1 LLEAALASLAAL
13 RQAQLI
19 DQLPQPQATPA
30 TALQGSGTGCG
41 AGPAADRRLDLATR
55 HPDGHLDRLDV
66 ARPIQDGVGA
76 ASLTAR
82 TRSSNNLARDGGR
95 QLLHAASGRHADAR
109 QGRSASGTRAFQL
122 LPTGGV
128 AAVLPCWGVLQAR
141 VVQLRHRAGLRAA
154 WHQPSGAPWQR
165 LPAGN
170 VMARF
175 VSDGAAFARSPDPPQ
190 PVQLRRQR
198 PGAVLQVQQVA
209 VAVERPPMDAA
220 RLAAGLTGLRGAWTG
235 IIGPRPASASMG
247 LAEPRAG
254 RDGELP
260 GPAGLPAAHEVSPPW
275 PDCRAP
281 TNPPRRWARPTRS
294 RIAHPP
300 YSPAVGLA
308 GHGLGAAGGR
318 KAQRPAHVH
327 RGAPDRSVMS
337 CQQGS
342 G

>member
-1 LLEAALASLAAL
+1 MSGRPGAHHRL
-13 RQAQLI
+13 
-19 DQLPQPQATPA
+19 DPA
-30 TALQGSGTGCG
+30 TTWHPTATLTGSMLQDPYRMAL
-41 AGPAADRRLDLATR
+41 
-55 HPDGHLDRLDV
+55 V
-66 ARPIQDGVGA
+66 V

-109 QGRSASGTRAFQL
+109 QGRSASGNRAFQL
-122 LPTGGV
+122 LPAAGV

-170 VMARF
+170 VLARF
-175 VSDGAAFARSPDPPQ
+175 VSDGAALARPPDPPQ
-190 PVQLRRQR
+190 PLQLRRQR

-209 VAVERPPMDAA
+209 VAVERPPMEAA
-220 RLAAGLTGLRGAWTG
+220 RLAAGLAGLRGARTG

-275 PDCRAP
+275 PGCRAP
-281 TNPPRRWARPTRS
+281 TNPPRRRARPSRS

-300 YSPAVGLA
+300 YAPAVGLA
-308 GHGLGAAGGR
+308 GHSLGAAGGR

-327 RGAPDRSVMS
+327 RGAPMARR
-337 CQQGS
+337 
-342 G
+342 